1 MWVATPSRRDLIA
14 DTADANGNSS
24 VTKRGP
30 VDPDEQIEVSV
41 IVRPRR
47 PLEDLDARTSQAQPY
62 LTREEFAATYG
73 AGPEGLARVEAFAR
87 EHGLSVIESSPA
99 RRTVRLAG
107 RAANIATAF
116 GVQLMLEQLQ
126 DGTRVRRPEG
136 EIELP
141 PELKDVVQGVFGL
154 DTRPIARRDC

>member
-1 MWVATPSRRDLIA
+1 MATPPA
-14 DTADANGNSS
+14 EG
-24 VTKRGP
+24 RGP
-30 VDPDEQIEVSV
+30 VDPDERIEVSV

-47 PLEDLDARTSQAQPY
+47 SLDDLDARLSRGHPY

-73 AGPEGLARVEAFAR
+73 ADAQDLAKLETFAKK
-87 EHGLSVIESSPA
+87 HGLKVIESSPA

-107 RAANIATAF
+107 RAADVATAF
-116 GVQLMLEQLQ
+116 GVQLIQDQLK
-126 DGTRVRRPEG
+126 DDTTVRRPEG

-141 PELKDVVQGVFGL
+141 AELKDVVQGVFGL